1 MWSKPA
7 GSATA
12 AQVLSQL
19 ALSVMFLISLY
30 KIARFHNGVVQ
41 SLTLTAGGASAAFS
55 AQSASDVSRSGAFAR
70 RSRTKAQASRAWIH
84 AFAAYGILQ
93 PVPEQRQHPAQRY
106 QHGSVTE
113 PITII
118 RVFSFPA
125 QCDRHCGRGLF
136 RSLYG
141 AQVRRHNRF
150 VFVQSGVADLSD
162 VGRHV

>member
-55 AQSASDVSRSGAFAR
+55 AQSASEPGGDTCLCGIWNIAACAGA
-70 RSRTKAQASRAWIH
+70 KAHIPRNAINTV
-84 AFAAYGILQ
+84 L
-93 PVPEQRQHPAQRY
+93 
-106 QHGSVTE
+106 
-113 PITII
+113 
-118 RVFSFPA
+118 
-125 QCDRHCGRGLF
+125 
-136 RSLYG
+136 
-141 AQVRRHNRF
+141 
-150 VFVQSGVADLSD
+150 
-162 VGRHV
+162 